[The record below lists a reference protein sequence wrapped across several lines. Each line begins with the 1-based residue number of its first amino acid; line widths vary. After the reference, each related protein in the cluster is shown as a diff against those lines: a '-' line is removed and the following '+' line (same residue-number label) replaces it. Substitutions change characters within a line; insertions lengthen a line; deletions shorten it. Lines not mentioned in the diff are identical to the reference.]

1 MEECWSCLSN
11 EGTRRISPG
20 PTIYEGT
27 YWRVEHAYP
36 AQLLGWL
43 VLVLNRHAEALHEL
57 RPEEF
62 AEFATLLERTTKLL
76 REVLDCE
83 KEYVIALAEAE
94 HFHHVHV
101 HVVPRAADLPPEFR
115 GAKVFG
121 LLGEKEGRTAL
132 PPAEVKALC
141 EALRAAFA
149 EGREGG

>member
-1 MEECWSCLSN
+1 MKKCWSCLSN
-11 EGTRRISPG
+11 EGIRRISPG
-20 PTIYEGT
+20 PTLYEGT

-43 VLVLNRHAEALHEL
+43 VLVLNRHAEAMHEL

-62 AEFATLLERTTKLL
+62 TEFATLLERTTH
-76 REVLDCE
+76 VLHEALGCE
-83 KEYVIALAEAE
+83 KEYVIGLAEAE

-101 HVVPRAADLPPEFR
+101 HVVPRAADLAPKFR

-121 LLGEKEGRTAL
+121 LLGEKEGRNAL
-132 PPAEVKALC
+132 PPEQVKDFC

-149 EGREGG
+149 EWREG

>member
-1 MEECWSCLSN
+1 MEECWSCLAN

-20 PTIYEGT
+20 PALYEGT

-43 VLVLNRHAEALHEL
+43 VLVLNRHAEAMHEL
-57 RPEEF
+57 SPAEF
-62 AEFATLLERTTKLL
+62 AEFAALLERTTKILHETL
-76 REVLDCE
+76 GCE
-83 KEYVIALAEAE
+83 KEYVIGLAEAE

-101 HVVPRAADLPPEFR
+101 HVVPRATDLPSEFR

-132 PPAEVKALC
+132 PPEEVKAFC

-149 EGREGG
+149 EVSGD